1 MRVSNDRIVW
11 FVGYNGNCIVLMETV
26 MDPVGL
32 HC

>member
-1 MRVSNDRIVW
+1 MTELYG
-11 FVGYNGNCIVLMETV
+11 FVGYNRNCIVLMETV